1 MAPWLQT
8 GITILVAM
16 IASTGFWS
24 LVQWKVNKKANDNDL
39 LLGLAHDR
47 ILSLCNE
54 YIDRGNITQ
63 SEYENLNKY
72 LYKPYI
78 ARGGNGL
85 VKHMME
91 QVNKLPVIAG

>member
-47 ILSLCNE
+47 ILSLCGE
-54 YIDRGNITQ
+54 YINRGKITQ

-85 VKHMME
+85 VKRMME
-91 QVNKLPVIAG
+91 QVNKLPVVVG